1 MRINLPMALRIMFLD
16 MFKLRRL
23 PKRRHIPI
31 QMPHPLV
38 QRRVSRSYVADIA
51 FEVLDVDGVEAD
63 DCCVEADVC
72 FCY

>member
-1 MRINLPMALRIMFLD
+1 MRINLPMTLRVMLLD

-23 PKRRHIPI
+23 PKRRYIPI
-31 QMPHPLV
+31 QMPQPLV

-63 DCCVEADVC
+63 YGRVEADVC